1 MSACKFPLV
10 IKVYNRLRYNVQTD
24 LDFVQPVKLNVFKE
38 TCYFKTVIKTNYS
51 QDGMIRMMGNHLIIP
66 GGTRP
71 IDACGKFLLP
81 GGIDLNVHLQRP
93 GYETQT
99 IDDFYQ
105 GTKAALMGGTT
116 MVVDMVVPDKDES
129 LVEAF
134 DKWRRWA
141 DDKVFINKLTTN

>member
-1 MSACKFPLV
+1 
-10 IKVYNRLRYNVQTD
+10 
-24 LDFVQPVKLNVFKE
+24 
-38 TCYFKTVIKTNYS
+38 
-51 QDGMIRMMGNHLIIP
+51 MIRMMGNHLIIP
-66 GGTRP
+66 GGTRQ
-71 IDACGKFLLP
+71 IDACGKFVLP
-81 GGIDLNVHLQRP
+81 GGIDLNVQLQRP
-93 GYETQT
+93 GYGTQT

-116 MVVDMVVPDKDES
+116 MVVDMVVPHKDES

>member
-1 MSACKFPLV
+1 
-10 IKVYNRLRYNVQTD
+10 
-24 LDFVQPVKLNVFKE
+24 
-38 TCYFKTVIKTNYS
+38 
-51 QDGMIRMMGNHLIIP
+51 MMGNHLIIP
-66 GGTRP
+66 GGARQ
-71 IDACGKFLLP
+71 IDASGKFVLP

-93 GYETQT
+93 GYGTQT

-116 MVVDMVVPDKDES
+116 MVVDMVLPQEGES

-141 DDKVFINKLTTN
+141 DEKVGLLTYPASH

>member
-1 MSACKFPLV
+1 
-10 IKVYNRLRYNVQTD
+10 
-24 LDFVQPVKLNVFKE
+24 
-38 TCYFKTVIKTNYS
+38 
-51 QDGMIRMMGNHLIIP
+51 MIRMMGNHLIIP

-71 IDACGKFLLP
+71 IDATGKFVLP

-93 GYETQT
+93 GYGTQT

-116 MVVDMVVPDKDES
+116 MVVDMVVPDKEES
-129 LVEAF
+129 LLEAY

-141 DDKVFINKLTTN
+141 DDKVWSDDKDDI

>member
-1 MSACKFPLV
+1 
-10 IKVYNRLRYNVQTD
+10 
-24 LDFVQPVKLNVFKE
+24 
-38 TCYFKTVIKTNYS
+38 
-51 QDGMIRMMGNHLIIP
+51 MMGNHLIIP

-71 IDACGKFLLP
+71 IDATGKFVLP

-93 GYETQT
+93 GYGTQT

-116 MVVDMVVPDKDES
+116 MVVDMVVPAKNQS
-129 LVEAF
+129 LLEAF

-141 DDKVFINKLTTN
+141 DDKEESSVFISSV